1 MKIFIVG
8 LPKSGKTT
16 VSRQLVQCFSTAKGQ
31 EFFHI
36 SAVDWIRHTFREKLL
51 NETDNQ
57 FEEEYHLYVTNRL
70 KDNPDIIT
78 NNVYASISS
87 IEKLN
92 GLRYNWIIDGIFNPR
107 DFCRLFDY
115 NTDVVVFLNRTDGNS
130 DVQDYESIGISVMR
144 DYCFWLSSASML
156 PKSRWLEYNF
166 KIPGEKSDSMKVL
179 GSKNTVYIFKSIENV
194 TQHLIDYL
202 KDYC

>member
-1 MKIFIVG
+1 MKVFIIG

-16 VSRQLVQCFSTAKGQ
+16 VSRQLVSRSAD
-31 EFFHI
+31 EWFHI
-36 SAVDWIRHTFREKLL
+36 SSVDWLRHTFRAQMP

-57 FEEEYHLYVTNRL
+57 FDEAYHAYVVNRL
-70 KDNPDIIT
+70 KDNPDIII
-78 NNVYASISS
+78 NNVYDSISS

-92 GLRYNWIIDGIFNPR
+92 DSKYNWIIEGVFNPK

-115 NTDVVVFLNRTDGNS
+115 NTDVVVFLNRIDGETDS
-130 DVQDYESIGISVMR
+130 QDYESIGVSVMR
-144 DYCFWLSSASML
+144 DYCFWLSSANML

-166 KIPGEKSDSMKVL
+166 RIPGEKSDSMKVL

-194 TQHLIDYL
+194 IDHLVDYI
-202 KDYC
+202 KDY